1 MEDSVRQKIEAIK
14 KLARE
19 GKMPSKMPR
28 APYSS
33 LHKIIKTKEQADRFM
48 KQLEDLKKTD

>member
-1 MEDSVRQKIEAIK
+1 MEDSVRQRIEAIK

>member
-1 MEDSVRQKIEAIK
+1 MEDSVRKKIEAIE

-19 GKMPSKMPR
+19 GKMPAKMPR

-48 KQLEDLKKTD
+48 KQLKDLGRID